1 MFGGFDAVSKG
12 RKFCEKLSRERER
25 ERERVSSHREK
36 EQCSER
42 SGDGKESC
50 MNNVSEK

>member
-25 ERERVSSHREK
+25 ERERE
-36 EQCSER
+36 
-42 SGDGKESC
+42 
-50 MNNVSEK
+50 